1 MLRAAPPAAS
11 CVLSPAVPLCQAR
24 LPRYTSVV
32 VACHSGTGL
41 SCQPSI
47 VLDSVLPR
55 AVCISV
61 VTARSTGG
69 HETSKMQLGA
79 LVQFWGLVDP

>member
-1 MLRAAPPAAS
+1 M
-11 CVLSPAVPLCQAR
+11 
-24 LPRYTSVV
+24 V

-47 VLDSVLPR
+47 VLDFVLPR

-69 HETSKMQLGA
+69 HETSEMQLRA